1 MLNLVKIDKGRMTVY
16 HRTKLSI
23 SKNDKSFVNYLKEY
37 GLFSPRPKK
46 ESSKNYLGEG
56 VYFTT
61 ILLNDNKNYNF
72 HYGDW
77 IIKCEI
83 PLGNLFIIDWD
94 FYKYLYGDCKPG
106 EHLEIQFAKYGKKF
120 DSNKISPILF
130 YSKFYYKIYRLIE
143 NDLKSIR
150 NYIDGVLFHEFNYL
164 DPTDTNVFL
173 NKRIDNYQCVIFK
186 SGVIS
191 GLGYK
196 YKTDIK
202 FIDLEFDCRNF
213 NYLEYI
219 KKVND
224 FSKSN
229 FKKLS
234 DFDDDRY
241 KFNAGL
247 YYTQIHS
254 ALNTIYS
261 KTSTEEL
268 LYYKSLLPD
277 KLCLQEFNKGITI
290 LNRYIDRYK

>member
-1 MLNLVKIDKGRMTVY
+1 MLNLVKIDKGRLTVY

-23 SKNDKSFVNYLKEY
+23 SKDDKSFVNYLKEY

-77 IIKCEI
+77 VIKCEI
-83 PLGNLFIIDWD
+83 PLGNLFIIDWE

-164 DPTDTNVFL
+164 DPTDTNVFV
-173 NKRIDNYQCVIFK
+173 NKKIDNYQCAIFK
-186 SGVIS
+186 SGIIS

-196 YKTDIK
+196 YKTDAK
-202 FIDLEFDCRNF
+202 FTDLKFDCRDF
-213 NYLEYI
+213 NYLKYI

-234 DFDDDRY
+234 DFDDNRY

-247 YYTQIHS
+247 YYTQIHN

-268 LYYKSLLPD
+268 LYYKSL
-277 KLCLQEFNKGITI
+277 
-290 LNRYIDRYK
+290 